1 MKSLSFTIT
10 LFIEDEPL
18 VAELLKYGEC
28 IVVFTQVRGNEILA
42 FSERTGEILGRGTI
56 TRNGKG

>member
-1 MKSLSFTIT
+1 MKSLSFTLT
-10 LFIEDEPL
+10 LSIEDEPL
-18 VAELLKYGEC
+18 IAELLKYGEC
-28 IVVFTQVRGNEILA
+28 IVVFTQVGGNEILA

>member
-1 MKSLSFTIT
+1 MSSLSFTLV
-10 LFIEDEPL
+10 LFIDDDSIFK
-18 VAELLKYGEC
+18 ELFKYGEC
-28 IVVFTQVRGNEILA
+28 IVVFTQVENSEILA